1 MMSGTKYDWVS
12 MAEINLIKEAGEDVK
27 LAPDMKEMSSEYLMA
42 AKKTIFNTSV
52 ATSILLCVVWP
63 VLSVPAGVFTKSY
76 FAFWVFIA
84 LLWGLVAT
92 FVIIMLP
99 LYESYDQIMM
109 VLYGLMGATYTPE
122 APLAAPAAAPVAETT
137 IEMAEPPPDPVIE
150 KAPEPEPAPVA
161 EPEPEPAGCG
171 LFQSAEAT
179 ATREAAATPSTRS
192 CAALT
197 SASFGTHA
205 HTGVASQFQF
215 PTARIASAPPWR
227 PIAPPSPF

>member
-1 MMSGTKYDWVS
+1 MSAVSPLALMMTWDKLPGTVAAIAAWTGTVLAIIVWIVVCQIEYGSVTVNNLGGNVPMLCGNLTAIFSSLLICVVGGMMSGTTYDWVS
-12 MAEINLIKEAGEDVK
+12 MSQINLIKEAGEEVK

-92 FVIIMLP
+92 FVIIVLP

-109 VLYGLMGATYTPE
+109 VLYGLMGYQYTPP
-122 APLAAPAAAPVAETT
+122 APAAPAAPAAAEASV
-137 IEMAEPPPDPVIE
+137 EMVEPKID
-150 KAPEPEPAPVA
+150 
-161 EPEPEPAGCG
+161 
-171 LFQSAEAT
+171 EAT
-179 ATREAAATPSTRS
+179 A
-192 CAALT
+192 
-197 SASFGTHA
+197 
-205 HTGVASQFQF
+205 
-215 PTARIASAPPWR
+215 
-227 PIAPPSPF
+227 